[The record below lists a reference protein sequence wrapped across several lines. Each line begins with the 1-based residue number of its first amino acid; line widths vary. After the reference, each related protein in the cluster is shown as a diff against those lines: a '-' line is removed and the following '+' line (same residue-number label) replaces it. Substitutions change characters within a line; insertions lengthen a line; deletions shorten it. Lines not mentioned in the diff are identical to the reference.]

1 MTVGCRCRYL
11 QWDTMREWVFSEIFL
26 AFEAL
31 FRAHWLLAPWWVSPL
46 SGRCTH
52 LNAGR
57 DLIVPGTGDR
67 AMVDT
72 GPDNVLSSHRQP
84 PKEWGIPKMTIKSSL
99 WLNGYSG
106 LFIWGSQLKKQ
117 DLEPNNTRWERKV
130 EMVKILLIVYWK
142 GLKAIIR
149 SRNHRSKIQ
158 EWQWQTCV
166 CT

>member
-1 MTVGCRCRYL
+1 MGCRCRYL

-31 FRAHWLLAPWWVSPL
+31 FRAHWLLAPRWVSPL

-57 DLIVPGTGDR
+57 DLIAPGTGDR

-106 LFIWGSQLKKQ
+106 LFIWGSQMEKQ

-130 EMVKILLIVYWK
+130 EIKILLIVYWK

-149 SRNHRSKIQ
+149 SKIQ
-158 EWQWQTCV
+158 EWQASVWNPPPNPTLV
-166 CT
+166 L